1 MKKLRT
7 FWELE
12 KSNKVANYYPTT
24 SAQQTKQK
32 KYKQKP
38 NQRNKQTKLSTNL
51 NRFK

>member
-24 SAQQTKQK
+24 SAQQTKQTK
-32 KYKQKP
+32 IQTKTKP
-38 NQRNKQTKLSTNL
+38 KKQTNKVVY
-51 NRFK
+51 